1 MSLENRDKMK
11 EALLKIY
18 LHIYFDYFDK
28 NKIAIIYKIQY
39 NKVIA
44 IFQGGDSYL

>member
-1 MSLENRDKMK
+1 MSLVSGKYYEKVLSK
-11 EALLKIY
+11 TY
-18 LHIYFDYFDK
+18 LHIYFNYFDK

-44 IFQGGDSYL
+44 IFQGGGSYL

>member
-1 MSLENRDKMK
+1 MSLVSGEYYEKV
-11 EALLKIY
+11 LLKIY
-18 LHIYFDYFDK
+18 LHVYIYYFDK

-44 IFQGGDSYL
+44 IFQGGGSYL